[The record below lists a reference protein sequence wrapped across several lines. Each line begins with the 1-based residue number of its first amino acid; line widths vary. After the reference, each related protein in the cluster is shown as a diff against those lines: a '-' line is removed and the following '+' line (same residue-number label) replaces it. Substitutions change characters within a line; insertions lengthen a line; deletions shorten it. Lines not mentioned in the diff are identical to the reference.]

1 MVLLQVNVISI
12 MCGVYLQF
20 VEAEFNLFWNINS
33 KALLQKKQ
41 GVQPFKITRM
51 ASDNINKVLGTL
63 PEDIEKAGT
72 DNLAVVGC
80 YINKT
85 DYFLEFPSHFN
96 HLLKSE

>member
-1 MVLLQVNVISI
+1 
-12 MCGVYLQF
+12 
-20 VEAEFNLFWNINS
+20 
-33 KALLQKKQ
+33 
-41 GVQPFKITRM
+41 M

-80 YINKT
+80 YINKA
-85 DYFLEFPSHFN
+85 DYILEFPSHFN